1 MKRNIFQKQE
11 DSETPQPVPDFA
23 VKEEKTEATGLKTAD
38 RTSVGN
44 LTDIINLV
52 NMNQVYADHIP
63 INVVF
68 KDFNLDIK
76 DVKDRG
82 QFISI
87 MGQSGCGKSTLLRYI
102 SGLQLP
108 TSGDVYIYGKKK
120 NRQRPDPN
128 GFPAIRSY
136 FQYQMLPRLKVSNN
150 SIKL

>member
-11 DSETPQPVPDFA
+11 DSETPQPVPDSA

-52 NMNQVYADHIP
+52 NINQVYADHIP

-108 TSGDVYIYGKKK
+108 TSGDVYIYGKKRTDK
-120 NRQRPDPN
+120 DRIPMVFQRSGVIFN
-128 GFPAIRSY
+128 T
-136 FQYQMLPRLKVSNN
+136 KC
-150 SIKL
+150 